1 MATVRRFGKVAAVIF
16 GLVLSAGLLA
26 AIGGGGNLG
35 STNQAAADTTSTQ
48 HTITV
53 TGDGIVLA
61 SPDTAHVTLGVQV
74 QDAELT
80 NAQSQATTNMN
91 AVLAALKNDGIKD
104 KDIKTVNYSI
114 YVNQDP
120 NGKGTVTGYT
130 VMNQVDVKISEI
142 DKVGSVIDD
151 AVTAGANNVGGI
163 QFTIENVDQLIQQAR
178 EQAMADAQNK
188 AQQLAKLGGVQ
199 LGMPVSISEGTTTA
213 PQPYD
218 VSTRES
224 MAAGSVPIQT
234 GTNQVSVTVTV
245 SYGF

>member
-1 MATVRRFGKVAAVIF
+1 MATLKRFGIAAGVIF

-53 TGDGIVLA
+53 SGDGIVIA

-74 QDAELT
+74 QDVELT

-104 KDIKTVNYSI
+104 ADIKTVNYSI

-130 VMNQVDVKISEI
+130 VMNLVDVKISEI
-142 DKVGSVIDD
+142 DKVGSIIDD
-151 AVTAGANNVGGI
+151 AVAVGANNVGGV

-178 EQAMADAQNK
+178 ERAMADAQNK
-188 AQQLAKLGGVQ
+188 AQQLAKLGGVA
-199 LGMPVSISEGTTTA
+199 LGMPVSITEGTTNA
-213 PQPYD
+213 PTPYAVGARD
-218 VSTRES
+218 S
-224 MAAGSVPIQT
+224 AASGAVPIQA
-234 GTNQVSVTVTV
+234 GTNEISVTVTV